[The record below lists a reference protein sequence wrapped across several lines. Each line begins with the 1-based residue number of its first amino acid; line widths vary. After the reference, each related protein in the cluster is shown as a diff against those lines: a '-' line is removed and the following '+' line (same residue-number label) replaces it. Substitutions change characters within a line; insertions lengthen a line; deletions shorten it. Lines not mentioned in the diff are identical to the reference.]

1 MIRAPLHD
9 TLRQTA
15 ITGAVLH
22 LLHHCWPGVIDLQ
35 PGDLHAHA
43 AEPVDA
49 EDHRLFVAAVRALVD
64 EGLITIE
71 ALLIGTADEPVARG
85 AILTHKGWSVLY
97 HVTRPM

>member
-22 LLHHCWPGVIDLQ
+22 A
-35 PGDLHAHA
+35 LHAQWPAATDLDPHA
-43 AEPVDA
+43 LGVMGSD
-49 EDHRLFVAAVRALVD
+49 DDRLFVAAIRALVD
-64 EGLITIE
+64 EGLIAIE
-71 ALLIGTADEPVARG
+71 ALLIGTADAPVARG
-85 AILTHKGWSVLY
+85 AILTHKGWSVLD